1 MAKKKN
7 QSSERL
13 HDPKMTAEVI
23 NQPIT
28 DTIVENFMPYA
39 MSVIAS
45 RALPE
50 IDGFKPSHR
59 KLLYTM
65 YKMGLM
71 TGARTRSAN
80 VVGQTM
86 HLNPHGGEAIYETLV
101 RLTRGNEA
109 LLYPFID
116 SKGSFGKHYSSDMA
130 YAAQRYTEVKLD
142 SFCAEIFSG
151 INMNAVDFIDN
162 YDNTT
167 KEPLLL
173 PVSFPNILITP
184 TMGIAVGMAS
194 RICSFNLSEIC
205 DGTMQILR
213 NPDTTVDQMLDII
226 KAPDFSTGGNL
237 IYNREQLRQIYETGR
252 GGFKLRAR
260 YSYDKNANCIDILQI
275 PYSTSIEMILKRISD
290 LVKDGKIKEIVDFR
304 DEIDLNGFKLTLD
317 LRRGVDPDKL
327 MLKLYKMTPLEDS
340 FDCNFNLLI
349 DGIPQQV
356 GIVPIIKEWIKFRI
370 GCVTRELNFELG
382 KKEDKLHL
390 LLGLAQ
396 ILLDIDKAIKIVRE
410 TEKEKDVVPRLMD
423 GFDIDERQA
432 EYIAEIRLRYLN
444 REYIMHRIEEIE
456 ALQKEIEELN
466 SLLNDSK
473 KLNNYIIKQLRD
485 IKNKYTKPRQ
495 TQLIYDD
502 EIEVYAEDNEAENFN
517 VHIVVTH
524 DGYFKK
530 ITLQSLRGND
540 EQKLKDNDYVILSEE
555 VRNNDEILFFSDK
568 SQVYKA
574 KISDFDTNKASDLG
588 EFIPSKLGFDGDEKF
603 FAVKCLQSFNENHNF
618 VFIFRNGKGVRVP
631 VTAYETKSNRK
642 KLTGAYSDA
651 SPIVGIIYEAEPMD
665 IMIISNDDRAI
676 VINTSLIS
684 LKTTR
689 NSIGVALFTMKGK
702 RQIAGVETNFKD
714 KYANV
719 KKYNKTK
726 IPASGTLLEE
736 ADITIQQM
744 TLN

>member
-1 MAKKKN
+1 MPKKKN

-13 HDPKMTAEVI
+13 HDPKISAEVI

-142 SFCAEIFSG
+142 SFCSEIFSG

-194 RICSFNLSEIC
+194 RICSFNLAEIC
-205 DGTMQILR
+205 DGTIQILR
-213 NPDTTVDQMLDII
+213 NPETTTDQMLDII

-237 IYNREQLRQIYETGR
+237 IYNRDQLRQIYETGR

-260 YSYDKNANCIDILQI
+260 YSYDKSANCIDILQI

-290 LVKDGKIKEIVDFR
+290 LVKDGKLKEIVDFR

-349 DGIPQQV
+349 DGIPQQI
-356 GIVPIIKEWIKFRI
+356 GIIPIIKEWTKFRI

-410 TEKEKDVVPRLMD
+410 TEKEKDVVPRLME
-423 GFDIDERQA
+423 GFELDEPQA
-432 EYIAEIRLRYLN
+432 DYIAEIRLRYLN
-444 REYIMHRIEEIE
+444 REYILHRIEEIE
-456 ALQKEIEELN
+456 SLQKEIEDLN
-466 SLLNDSK
+466 SLLNDDK

-540 EQKLKDNDYVILSEE
+540 EQKLKDNDYVILGEE

-568 SQVYKA
+568 AQVYKA

-588 EFIPSKLGFDGDEKF
+588 EYIPSKLGFDGDEKF
-603 FAVKCLQSFNENHNF
+603 FAVKCLQGYNENHNF
-618 VFIFRNGKGVRVP
+618 VFVFRNGKGVRVP

-642 KLTGAYSDA
+642 KLTGAYSDV

-702 RQIAGVETNFKD
+702 RQIVGVETNFGE

-719 KKYNKTK
+719 KKYTKTK

>member
-13 HDPKMTAEVI
+13 PDSKTAEVV

-71 TGARTRSAN
+71 TGARTKSAN

-86 HLNPHGGEAIYETLV
+86 HLNPHGDLAIYETLV

-116 SKGSFGKHYSSDMA
+116 SKGSFGKHYSSDMVYSA
-130 YAAQRYTEVKLD
+130 SRYTEVKLD
-142 SFCAEIFSG
+142 PFCSEIFSG
-151 INMNAVDFIDN
+151 INMDSVDFIDN
-162 YDNTT
+162 YDSTT

-173 PVSFPNILITP
+173 PTTFPNILITP
-184 TMGIAVGMAS
+184 NLGIAVGMAS
-194 RICSFNLSEIC
+194 RICSFNLAEVC
-205 DGTMQILR
+205 DGTIQVLR
-213 NPDTTVDQMLDII
+213 NPETTTEQMLDII
-226 KAPDFSTGGNL
+226 KAPDFSIGGNL

-260 YSYDKNANCIDILQI
+260 YAYDKSANCIDILQI

-290 LVKDGKIKEIVDFR
+290 LVKDGKLKEIVDFR

-340 FDCNFNLLI
+340 FDCNFNILI
-349 DGIPQQV
+349 GGVPQQI
-356 GIVPIIKEWIKFRI
+356 GIVQIIREWVKFRI
-370 GCVTRELNFELG
+370 GCVKRELNFELG

-390 LLGLAQ
+390 LLGLGQ
-396 ILLDIDKAIKIVRE
+396 ILLDIDKAVKIVRE
-410 TEKEKDVVPRLMD
+410 TEKEKDVVPRLMA
-423 GFDIDERQA
+423 GFDIDEPQA
-432 EYIAEIRLRYLN
+432 DYIAEIRLRYLN
-444 REYIMHRIEEIE
+444 REYILHRIEEIE
-456 ALQKEIEELN
+456 SLQKEIEELN
-466 SLLNDSK
+466 SLLNDEK
-473 KLNNYIIKQLRD
+473 KLNNYIVKQLRD
-485 IKNKYTKPRQ
+485 IKNKYSKPRQ

-540 EQKLKDNDYVILSEE
+540 EQKLKDNDYVILGEE

-568 SQVYKA
+568 AQVYKA
-574 KISDFDTNKASDLG
+574 RISDFDTNKASDLG
-588 EFIPSKLGFDGDEKF
+588 EYIPSKLGFDSDEKF
-603 FAVKCLQSFNENHNF
+603 FAVKCIQNYNENHNF
-618 VFIFRNGKGVRVP
+618 VFIFQNGKGVRVP

-642 KLTGAYSDA
+642 KLTGAYSDV
-651 SPIVGIIYEAEPMD
+651 SPIVGILYEPEPMD

-676 VINTSLIS
+676 VINTALIS

-702 RQIAGVETNFKD
+702 RQIVGVETNFGD

-736 ADITIQQM
+736 ADINIQQI